1 MDVKLTIFYH
11 ANRETFLITA
21 EWTMCS
27 SLFIYLTI
35 FTPQTDIL
43 SIFLYR
49 TLDNILRSQQ
59 THLYEILNEPTLKNP
74 LQPSHARTP

>member
-11 ANRETFLITA
+11 ANGKTFLITA
-21 EWTMCS
+21 ERAMCS
-27 SLFIYLTI
+27 SLFVNLTI

-49 TLDNILRSQQ
+49 TLENYS
-59 THLYEILNEPTLKNP
+59 
-74 LQPSHARTP
+74 

>member
-11 ANRETFLITA
+11 ANRKAFLITA

-27 SLFIYLTI
+27 SLFVDLTI

-49 TLDNILRSQQ
+49 TLENIVR
-59 THLYEILNEPTLKNP
+59 THFYEILNVPTLKNP